1 MLEVAPIRQAVQG
14 LLKAGAAYPI
24 VGKEKTPL
32 AKTVRTCQQLLKV
45 EPALWL
51 FVAVEGVE
59 PTHNAA
65 ERAIRPAVLWRRS
78 SYGSQSEA
86 GSLFVGRM
94 MTVVTTLR
102 CQKRNVLNYLA
113 EACRAK
119 RQGLP
124 APSLLPL
131 TQPPTPTLSVP

>member
-1 MLEVAPIRQAVQG
+1 VKELLEE
-14 LLKAGAAYPI
+14 GAAYPI
-24 VGKEKTPL
+24 AAKEQTPL

-51 FVAVEGVE
+51 FVTTFGVE
-59 PTHNAA
+59 PTNNAP
-65 ERAIRPAVLWRRS
+65 EQAIRPAVLWRRC

-94 MTVVTTLR
+94 MTVVATLR
-102 CQKRNVLNYLA
+102 RQNRHVLNYLA
-113 EACRAK
+113 DACYAK
-119 RQGLP
+119 RRGLP

-131 TQPPTPTLSVP
+131 PELHQSS